1 VHIKENIGET
11 FNTGSDWDLILT
23 FSDEQIPEQVWFLL
37 EKKLIDYNSQINGFK
52 TRTEIIM
59 LESRSYIRLL
69 VTYPESAY
77 KLNNE
82 QIDNTL
88 EDLKTDFQEYY
99 ESLIE
104 RIQLIPV
111 FA

>member
-1 VHIKENIGET
+1 
-11 FNTGSDWDLILT
+11 
-23 FSDEQIPEQVWFLL
+23 
-37 EKKLIDYNSQINGFK
+37 
-52 TRTEIIM
+52 M